1 MRDGPSVVLTCCNT
15 SMPRQCGCVFAIDA
29 AGGGGGVEMDDVK
42 ASSAQAQSARH
53 VVHCPHIGDVN
64 VYVQVF

>member
-1 MRDGPSVVLTCCNT
+1 
-15 SMPRQCGCVFAIDA
+15 VFAIDAA